1 MDSFTTWMLK
11 GLHAKQEKSR
21 LSQISNMIDWT
32 PFRQILE
39 KMYDNKSEKGGRP
52 NCDVILMFKILILQ
66 KWYGLSDLEVERQ
79 MADRISFMAFL
90 DFPDPFPDSR
100 TIWLFKQ
107 RIVESGKY
115 DLVWAELQR
124 QLDAMGLHVKRGT
137 MQDATFIE
145 ADPGSSK
152 KPRGEVSLTKV
163 SGSFDV
169 VETMLKLDAVEME
182 PGRRKETR
190 LILAISCTKK
200 TDIDY
205 CLIREIETTTAS
217 LHDSQVDLSTKDE
230 IVLRDKGYF
239 GAEAKGIDFTMKRR
253 TSEKPL
259 EELDKERNRLI
270 SILRSPGERPH
281 AVIKRVFR
289 MGRVLVTTVK
299 RVHVVKGGVKLSNYG
314 GIKLTTYHKNLLHV
328 WTFFPVHL
336 EKFWGINPCLFRS
349 LMR

>member
-21 LSQISNMIDWT
+21 LSQISNLIDWN

-39 KMYDNKSEKGGRP
+39 EMYDNKSEKGGRP
-52 NCDVILMFKILILQ
+52 NFDVILMFKILILQ

-90 DFPDPFPDSR
+90 GFPDPFPDSR

-107 RIVESGKY
+107 RIAESGK
-115 DLVWAELQR
+115 DELVWAELQR
-124 QLDAMGLHVKRGT
+124 QLDSMGLHVKRGT
-137 MQDATFIE
+137 IQDATFIE

-152 KPRGEVSLTKV
+152 KLRGEDAKTRRSRDGTWAKK
-163 SGSFDV
+163 GN
-169 VETMLKLDAVEME
+169 ETHFGYKLHQ
-182 PGRRKETR
+182 
-190 LILAISCTKK
+190 K

-217 LHDSQVDLSTKDE
+217 LHDNQVDLSAKDE
-230 IVLRDKGYF
+230 IVLRDRGYF

-253 TSEKPL
+253 TSEKHL
-259 EELDKERNRLI
+259 GELDKERNRLI

-299 RVHVVKGGVKLSNYG
+299 RVHVELMVTAFAFDLFQLCTLKKAKV
-314 GIKLTTYHKNLLHV
+314 ILT
-328 WTFFPVHL
+328 
-336 EKFWGINPCLFRS
+336 
-349 LMR
+349 